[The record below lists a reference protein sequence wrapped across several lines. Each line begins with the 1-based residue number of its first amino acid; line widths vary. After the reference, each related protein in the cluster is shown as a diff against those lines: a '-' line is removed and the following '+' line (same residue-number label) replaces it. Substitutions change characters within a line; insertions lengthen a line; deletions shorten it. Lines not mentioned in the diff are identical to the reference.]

1 VAFRSLSAPTNKIS
15 ETKKMLWPAQNL
27 DNDSTNLTLL
37 RLKLKMTFHKIDL
50 KLKILRNKCKENL
63 KGVSFKTKTKRKLF
77 QNKTYYTTKK
87 NTSEDGGLA
96 IEINQKIEIN
106 G

>member
-1 VAFRSLSAPTNKIS
+1 MRQLIKLVKR
-15 ETKKMLWPAQNL
+15 KKCCGPAQNL
-27 DNDSTNLTLL
+27 ESNDSTNLTLL
-37 RLKLKMTFHKIDL
+37 RLTKMTFHTID
-50 KLKILRNKCKENL
+50 LKILRNKCKENL
-63 KGVSFKTKTKRKLF
+63 KGVSLKTKTKRKLF